1 MFNIT
6 KEELAAG
13 VKEADDNSGV
23 FHFKNAVA
31 ENPSWDE
38 FFEHLDYET
47 NNQGPIKAVTGEPK
61 SERVING
68 LILKNLFYM
77 AAVLNK
83 EDFFKNLKEFREFV
97 SSALGAEANP
107 VTSFVSLISGDTSD
121 PHHDCR
127 KTLFWQCQGTTTFDH
142 LVSSDRD
149 KVGRPDNV
157 KGSYVLSA
165 GDLIYLGWEV
175 PHNVFVTGPR
185 AAITFDVWENSLEA
199 HPYPGQEYNRGNQ

>member
-6 KEELAAG
+6 KEQLASG
-13 VKEADDNSGV
+13 VKEANEGAGV

-47 NNQGPIKAVTGEPK
+47 NNQGEIKAVTGDPK

-83 EDFFKNLKEFREFV
+83 QNIFKNIEEFKKFT
-97 SSALGAEANP
+97 SLALGTSVSP
-107 VTSFVSLISGDTSD
+107 VTSFVSLISGDQSD
-121 PHHDCR
+121 PHYDCR

-142 LVSSDRD
+142 LVSSDSD
-149 KVGRPDNV
+149 KIGRPDNV
-157 KGSYVLSA
+157 KASYILSP
-165 GDLIYLGWEV
+165 GDLFYIGWEV

-185 AAITFDVWENSLEA
+185 AGITFDVWDNGMQA
-199 HPYPGQEYNRGNQ
+199 HPYPGQEYER

>member
-6 KEELAAG
+6 KEELAEG
-13 VKEADDNSGV
+13 VRKADSSAEV
-23 FHFKNAVA
+23 FHFKNAVS

-47 NNQGPIKAVTGEPK
+47 NNQGRIKATTGDPK

-83 EDFFKNLKEFREFV
+83 QEIFKNLQEFKDFT
-97 SSALGAEANP
+97 SSALNTQVAP

-127 KTLFWQCQGTTTFDH
+127 KTLFWQCQGITTFDH
-142 LVSSDRD
+142 LASSDRD
-149 KVGRPDNV
+149 KVGRGENV
-157 KGSYVLSA
+157 KGTYVLSP

-175 PHNVFVTGPR
+175 PHNVFVTGSR
-185 AAITFDVWENSLEA
+185 AAITFDVFENNMEA
-199 HPYPGQEYNRGNQ
+199 HPYPGQEYIR

>member
-1 MFNIT
+1 M
-6 KEELAAG
+6 E
-13 VKEADDNSGV
+13 V
-23 FHFKNAVA
+23 FHFKNAVS

-47 NNQGPIKAVTGEPK
+47 NSQGRTRAVTGDPK

-83 EDFFKNLKEFREFV
+83 EEFFTNLKEFKEFT
-97 SSALGAEANP
+97 SSALKTEVVS
-107 VTSFVSLISGDTSD
+107 VTSFVSLIGGDTSD

-127 KTLFWQCQGTTTFDH
+127 KTLFWQCRGTTTFDH
-142 LVSSDRD
+142 LYSSDKDRA
-149 KVGRPDNV
+149 GRPDNV
-157 KGSYVLSA
+157 KGSYVLSP

-185 AAITFDVWENSLEA
+185 AAITFDVYENRMEA
-199 HPYPGQEYNRGNQ
+199 HPYPGQEYVR

>member
-13 VKEADDNSGV
+13 VKAADEGLEV
-23 FHFKNAVA
+23 FHFKNAVS

-38 FFEHLDYET
+38 FFEHLDYEAH
-47 NNQGPIKAVTGEPK
+47 NKNDEPAMTGDPF
-61 SERVING
+61 SERIINS

-77 AAVLNK
+77 AAHLRK
-83 EDFFKNLKEFREFV
+83 EEIFKNIKQFKEFT
-97 SSALGAEANP
+97 SSALGTDVAP
-107 VTSFVSLISGDTSD
+107 VTSFVSLISGDQSD

-127 KTLFWQCQGTTTFDH
+127 KTLFWQCQGETTFEH

-149 KVGRPDNV
+149 KIGDPKNIR
-157 KGSYVLSA
+157 GEYVVSP

-175 PHNVFVTGPR
+175 PHNVIVTGPR
-185 AAITFDVWENSLEA
+185 AAITFDVDERNMVA
-199 HPYPGQEYNRGNQ
+199 HPYPGQEYSR

>member
-13 VKEADDNSGV
+13 VKAADDGLEV

-47 NNQGPIKAVTGEPK
+47 NNQNQIKAMTGDPK
-61 SERVING
+61 SERTING

-83 EDFFKNLKEFREFV
+83 EEIFKSLQEFKDFT
-97 SSALGAEANP
+97 SSALGTSVTP
-107 VTSFVSLISGDTSD
+107 VTSFVSLISGDESD

-127 KTLFWQCQGTTTFDH
+127 KTLFWQCKGETTFWH
-142 LVSSDRD
+142 LKSSDKD
-149 KVGRPDNV
+149 QQGKPGNIL
-157 KGSYVLSA
+157 GEYILSP
-165 GDLIYLGWEV
+165 GDLFYLGWEV
-175 PHNVFVTGPR
+175 PHNVSVTGPR
-185 AAITFDVWENSLEA
+185 AAITFDVWEDSMEA
-199 HPYPGQEYNRGNQ
+199 HPYPGQEYNRGN

>member
-13 VKEADDNSGV
+13 VKAADEGLEV

-47 NNQGPIKAVTGEPK
+47 NNQGQIRAMTGDPK

-83 EDFFKNLKEFREFV
+83 EDFFKNLATFKEFT
-97 SSALGAEANP
+97 SLALGTSVAP

-127 KTLFWQCQGTTTFDH
+127 KTLFWQCKGTTTFDH
-142 LVSSDRD
+142 LASSDRD
-149 KVGRPDNV
+149 KAGRPENV
-157 KGSYVLSA
+157 KGSYILNP

-185 AAITFDVWENSLEA
+185 AAITFDVYEGSMEA
-199 HPYPGQEYNRGNQ
+199 HPYPGQEYTRGEQ

>member
-13 VKEADDNSGV
+13 IKAADDGLEV

-47 NNQGPIKAVTGEPK
+47 NNQGQIKAMTGDPK
-61 SERVING
+61 TERVVNG

-83 EDFFKNLKEFREFV
+83 QEIFKSLQEFKEFT
-97 SSALGAEANP
+97 SSALGTPVEP
-107 VTSFVSLISGDTSD
+107 VTSFVSLISGDESD
-121 PHHDCR
+121 AHHDCR
-127 KTLFWQCQGTTTFDH
+127 KTLFWQCQGQTTFDH

-157 KGSYVLSA
+157 KGSYVLSP

-185 AAITFDVWENSLEA
+185 AAITFDVWEDSMEA
-199 HPYPGQEYNRGNQ
+199 HPYPGQEYNRGNL